1 MELNSV
7 NSMIFRYCIFD
18 ISILLSLLQ
27 IGPAMLVFGEVP
39 SSGGLAT
46 SLLERLHSSYKR
58 LQQEFYIS
66 TLITNYRSHPAIF
79 ELPSS
84 LFYKP
89 PLIVINPDPPSLHP
103 LYPYPLV
110 FLCSNKDVDQPV
122 IQVDDNVNKVEAEIL
137 LDEVNKF
144 AIAKSW
150 PTTSWGAQDR
160 VMSQTCIMS
169 TSRSQVC
176 VYMHALLK

>member
-1 MELNSV
+1 MSNS
-7 NSMIFRYCIFD
+7 S
-18 ISILLSLLQ
+18 SIIIQ
-27 IGPAMLVFGEVP
+27 VGPAMLVFGEVP
-39 SSGGLAT
+39 SSYSLAT

-58 LQQEFYIS
+58 LRQEFYIS
-66 TLITNYRSHPAIF
+66 TLVTNYRSHPDIF

-84 LFYKP
+84 LFYDT
-89 PLIVINPDPPSLHP
+89 PLISPSDRDPPSLHP

-110 FLCSNKDVDQPV
+110 FVCSSIDQV
-122 IQVDDNVNKVEAEIL
+122 VTQVDDNVNEAEASIL

-150 PTTSWGAQDR
+150 PTASWGPQDK

-169 TSRSQVC
+169 PSRPQVRKC
-176 VYMHALLK
+176 VVMGDV

>member
-1 MELNSV
+1 MLVVSGWKANLKTEV
-7 NSMIFRYCIFD
+7 GTYYCTI
-18 ISILLSLLQ
+18 LSLQ
-27 IGPAMLVFGEVP
+27 VGPAMVVFGEVP
-39 SSGGLAT
+39 SSCGLAT

-58 LQQEFYIS
+58 LRQESYIS
-66 TLITNYRSHPAIF
+66 TLVTNYRSHPDIF

-84 LFYKP
+84 LFYET
-89 PLIVINPDPPSLHP
+89 PLIAPSDRDPPSLHP

-110 FLCSNKDVDQPV
+110 FVCSNIDVDQLV
-122 IQVDDNVNKVEAEIL
+122 MQVDENVNEVEAGIL

-150 PTTSWGAQDR
+150 PTSWGPQDK

-169 TSRSQVC
+169 TSRSQV
-176 VYMHALLK
+176 